1 MEFAK
6 SALLVKVDFL
16 ENMIFGLR
24 QKVLITITKGKYHRM
39 KLMKTLNSNISK
51 TTQNKLLKC

>member
-6 SALLVKVDFL
+6 STLPVKVDLL

-24 QKVLITITKGKYHRM
+24 QKELITIRKGKYHRM
-39 KLMKTLNSNISK
+39 ELMKTLNSNISE
-51 TTQNKLLKC
+51 TAQDKLLKF

>member
-6 SALLVKVDFL
+6 STLPVKVDLL

-24 QKVLITITKGKYHRM
+24 QKELITIRKGKYHRM
-39 KLMKTLNSNISK
+39 ELMKTLNSNISK
-51 TTQNKLLKC
+51 TAQDKLLKF

>member
-6 SALLVKVDFL
+6 STLPVKVDLL

-24 QKVLITITKGKYHRM
+24 QKELITIKKGKYHRM
-39 KLMKTLNSNISK
+39 ELMKTLNSNISE
-51 TTQNKLLKC
+51 TAQDKLLKF

>member
-6 SALLVKVDFL
+6 ATLPVKVDFL

-24 QKVLITITKGKYHRM
+24 QNVLITIRKRKYHRM
-39 KLMKTLNSNISK
+39 ELMKTLNSNISK
-51 TTQNKLLKC
+51 TAQDKLLKF

>member
-6 SALLVKVDFL
+6 STLPVKVDFL

-24 QKVLITITKGKYHRM
+24 QNVLITIRKGKYHRM
-39 KLMKTLNSNISK
+39 ELMKTLNSSISK
-51 TTQNKLLKC
+51 TAQDKLLKF